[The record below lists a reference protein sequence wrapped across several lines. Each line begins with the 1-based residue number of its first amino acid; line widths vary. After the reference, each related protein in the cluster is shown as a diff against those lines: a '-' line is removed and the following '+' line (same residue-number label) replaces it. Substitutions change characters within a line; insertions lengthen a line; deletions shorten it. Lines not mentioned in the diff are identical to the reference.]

1 MSITPKVS
9 PDERIT
15 MNALE
20 SADPFARPGQVIPP
34 VNQSRVA
41 KKPGRKPKVE
51 EKVKFEVKT
60 PKVEENVKVEEE
72 KPLENI
78 EIPVLKEKD
87 SSIPFKKSEEQ
98 VLTEKSIHISDKTPE
113 IPIVE
118 EVQTQELNKTLPY
131 EQPIVE
137 SRSSDGLPSYRCEFA
152 GRDIFVGFPCYKTTN
167 PVTAFTM
174 ISMAL
179 DFGRDKIRFDMSIG
193 EATVHNARNKL
204 VQKFLETDA
213 KWMLMIDDDIIPS
226 IGRPEWM
233 RSIVGAARKLNDLPL
248 QRHIIHRLI
257 GSGKTLVG
265 GAYFGRQEGAPLM
278 VSDKSLENKV
288 KTYTDVITPV
298 DWVGAGCLL
307 IHRKVFNDI
316 KEKFPE
322 LSTQSN
328 GSIPSAFDYFS
339 PINSQTGEDVS
350 FCKRA
355 KQAGHQP
362 HVDLGTP
369 VFHVGSKAY

>member
-1 MSITPKVS
+1 MTPKVS

-34 VNQSRVA
+34 VNQNKMA
-41 KKPGRKPKVE
+41 KKQGRKPKVE
-51 EKVKFEVKT
+51 EKLKSEAKT
-60 PKVEENVKVEEE
+60 PKVEENVKKEHCNVDIGTQKEE

-78 EIPVLKEKD
+78 EIPVM
-87 SSIPFKKSEEQ
+87 S
-98 VLTEKSIHISDKTPE
+98 EKSIHISDKTPE

-118 EVQTQELNKTLPY
+118 EIQTQELNKTLPY

-152 GRDIFVGFPCYKTTN
+152 GRDIFVGFPCHKTTN

-174 ISMAL
+174 IAMAL

-193 EATVHNARNKL
+193 EETIRDARNNL
-204 VQKFLETDA
+204 IQKFLETDA
-213 KWMLMIDDDIIPS
+213 KWLLMIDDDIIPS
-226 IGRPEWM
+226 IGRPSWM
-233 RSIVGAARKLNDLPL
+233 RSTVTAARKLADLPL

-257 GSGKTLVG
+257 GSGKTLIG
-265 GAYFGRQEGAPLM
+265 GAYFGRKEGSLLM
-278 VSDKSLENKV
+278 VSDRSLDDKAKS
-288 KTYTDVITPV
+288 YPDVITPV
-298 DWVGAGCLL
+298 DWTGTGCLL
-307 IHRKVFNDI
+307 IHRKVLNDI

-328 GSIPSAFDYFS
+328 NSVSSTFDYFRPIS
-339 PINSQTGEDVS
+339 PQTSEDVS

-355 KQAGHQP
+355 KSAGHQP